1 MNWWSI
7 QVFKIE
13 TKYLKNFPQVFYR
26 MIVLNILEIFH
37 NNTDGEVVV
46 VEYCFR
52 KAAYKMGPQDECSP
66 ENVHKISE
74 ELFL

>member
-1 MNWWSI
+1 
-7 QVFKIE
+7 
-13 TKYLKNFPQVFYR
+13 